1 MQSWYAIPEKQGCNA
16 GKAERVNMK
25 KKELLGK
32 IEELEHEIDLL
43 KERVEVLEDRPP
55 VVTYPTLPE
64 PQKLPINPWG
74 TWKDVPICPP
84 FIVYC

>member
-1 MQSWYAIPEKQGCNA
+1 
-16 GKAERVNMK
+16 MK

-32 IEELEHEIDLL
+32 IEELES
-43 KERVEVLEDRPP
+43 EVAYLNARITALEESKPA
-55 VVTYPTLPE
+55 VIYPITPE
-64 PQKLPINPWG
+64 PQKLPINPWD

>member
-1 MQSWYAIPEKQGCNA
+1 
-16 GKAERVNMK
+16 MK
-25 KKELLGK
+25 KKELLVK
-32 IEELEHEIDLL
+32 IEHLEHEIDLL

-55 VVTYPTLPE
+55 AVTYPIRPE

-84 FIVYC
+84 YIFYC

>member
-1 MQSWYAIPEKQGCNA
+1 MPEKLGCNT

-25 KKELLGK
+25 KKELLAR
-32 IEELEHEIDLL
+32 IEHLEHEIDLL
-43 KERVEVLEDRPP
+43 KERVKVLEDRPP

-64 PQKLPINPWG
+64 PQKLPINPWY

-84 FIVYC
+84 FIVKC

>member
-1 MQSWYAIPEKQGCNA
+1 MNFGAILDNTGCNA

-43 KERVEVLEDRPP
+43 KERVNVLEVRPP

-74 TWKDVPICPP
+74 TWKDVPIYPP
-84 FIVYC
+84 YIVYC